1 MNHIAVIH
9 NNLPM
14 PESTHFTPRYG
25 CLPQGSVKAFTEL
38 AGERIHCNSGH
49 LWVTFEDDTQ
59 DHILASG
66 ESIEVPNPGRTLISG
81 PGCYRISKG
90 IDGLDLAV
98 AS

>member
-1 MNHIAVIH
+1 MNHITVIH

-14 PESTHFTPRYG
+14 SESTHYSPRYG
-25 CLPQGSVKAFTEL
+25 CLPLGGVKAFNDL

-49 LWVTFEDDTQ
+49 LWVTFEDDIH
-59 DHILASG
+59 DYLLAAG
-66 ESIEVPNPGRTLISG
+66 ESVEVPNAGRTLVSG
-81 PGCYRISKG
+81 PGCFRISRG